1 MDTTTQVLI
10 AGAGPVGMTL
20 ALALSRQGIS
30 VRIVDKSPS
39 RTDKSKALVMWP
51 RTLELFD
58 IEGCVKSFLEAGMQG
73 RRVRIVSDGKTL
85 LHAEFDRAKSS
96 FPYALMIPQSET
108 ERVLEEQLASRGVHV
123 ERSTELQSFVDDGSA
138 VMAKLLGQDGN
149 VEELR
154 AAYLAGCDGA
164 HSVVRKG
171 IGAEFTG
178 MAEPS
183 GWILADLMLDG
194 DVTHDEIVIIWT
206 RHGVLAI
213 FPIVGNRYRVI
224 ADVPADE
231 GDVLAPL
238 PLDRV
243 QKVLDERG
251 LGGLRAH
258 DPFWLSRFRINERKV
273 HDYTKGRCF
282 LVGDAAHIH
291 SPAGGQGMNTGMQD
305 AFNLAWKLAMAVNG
319 QAGSKLLAT
328 YSQERSAI
336 GDQVLRNAS
345 VMTHVAT
352 VGNPF
357 LQKLRNV
364 AVGALGDLS
373 IVQQRLVDQLA
384 ELDLSY
390 HHSDLGA
397 PHNSVAHKLPKGN
410 RVPDV
415 AVISQG
421 AATRLY
427 AVLRSGRF
435 VLLTVGAETAEV
447 PVALHEWVIA
457 ASAVP
462 GGAFEEGLVYLI
474 RPDSYLLG
482 SATVAGALD
491 LLGSLKPFTTS
502 GSAGPAS

>member
-1 MDTTTQVLI
+1 MDTSQVLI

-20 ALALSRQGIS
+20 ALALARQGVK

-58 IEGCVKSFLEAGMQG
+58 IEGCVKAFLDAGLQG
-73 RRVRIVSDGKTL
+73 HRVRIMSDGKTL
-85 LHAEFDRAKSS
+85 LQANFDLAKSS
-96 FPYALMIPQSET
+96 FPYVLMIPQSET
-108 ERVLEEQLASRGVHV
+108 ERVLEDQLASRGVHV
-123 ERSTELQSFVDDGSA
+123 ERNTELQSFVDDGAA
-138 VMAKLLGQDGN
+138 VTAKLLGQDGN
-149 VEELR
+149 VEEVR
-154 AAYLAGCDGA
+154 VAYLAGCDGA

-171 IGAEFTG
+171 MGAEFTG
-178 MAEPS
+178 SAEPS

-194 DVTHDEIVIIWT
+194 DVAPDEIVIIWT

-213 FPIVGNRYRVI
+213 FPIVGGRYRVI
-224 ADVPADE
+224 ADVPPDE

-238 PLDRV
+238 GLDRV
-243 QKVLDERG
+243 QTVLDERG
-251 LGGLRAH
+251 PGGLRAH
-258 DPFWLSRFRINERKV
+258 DPLWLSRFRINERKV

-305 AFNLAWKLAMAVNG
+305 AFNLSWKLAMAVKG
-319 QAGSKLLAT
+319 KAGPKLLAT

-345 VMTHVAT
+345 VLTHVAT

-364 AVGALGDLS
+364 AVGALGELS

-397 PHNSVAHKLPKGN
+397 PHNSVAHRLPKGN

-415 AVISQG
+415 DVASLG

-435 VLLTVGAETAEV
+435 ALLTVGAEAKEV
-447 PVALHEWVIA
+447 RAALREWVIA
-457 ASAVP
+457 ATAVP

-474 RPDSYLLG
+474 RPDSYLVG

-491 LLGSLKPFTTS
+491 LLGSLRSFTTS
-502 GSAGPAS
+502 GSPSPAP

>member
-1 MDTTTQVLI
+1 MDNTQVLI

-20 ALALSRQGIS
+20 ALALSRQGAK
-30 VRIVDKSPS
+30 VRIIDKSAG

-58 IEGCVKSFLEAGMQG
+58 IEGCVKSFLDAGMQG
-73 RRVRIVSDGKTL
+73 HRVRIASDGKNL
-85 LHAEFDRAKSS
+85 LQASFSLAKSS
-96 FPYALMIPQSET
+96 FPYALMIPQNET

-123 ERSTELQSFVDDGSA
+123 ERNTELKSFVDDGNGVSA
-138 VMAKLLGQDGN
+138 TLLGQDGT
-149 VEELR
+149 VEEVR

-171 IGAEFTG
+171 IGAQFTG
-178 MAEPS
+178 TSEPS
-183 GWILADLMLDG
+183 GWVLADMMLDG
-194 DVTHDEIVIIWT
+194 DVAPDEILINWT

-231 GDVLAPL
+231 GDVSTPL
-238 PLDRV
+238 ELDRV

-251 LGGLRAH
+251 PGGLRAH

-273 HDYTKGRCF
+273 HDYAKGRCF

-305 AFNLAWKLAMAVNG
+305 AFNLAWKLALAVNG
-319 QAGSKLLAT
+319 QAGPKLLAT

-345 VMTHVAT
+345 MLTHVAT

-364 AVGALGDLS
+364 AVSALGDLS

-384 ELDLSY
+384 EIDLSY

-415 AVISQG
+415 AVVSQG

-435 VLLTVGAETAEV
+435 VLLTVGAEAAEV
-447 PVALHEWVIA
+447 PAALHERAI
-457 ASAVP
+457 SATAVQ
-462 GGAFEEGLVYLI
+462 GGAFEEGLAYLI
-474 RPDSYLLG
+474 RPDSYLVG

-491 LLGSLKPFTTS
+491 LLGTLQPFTTS
-502 GSAGPAS
+502 GVAGPAP